1 MKDWNKTFTTDEQ
14 ARLERRLVAKQKNAA
29 ERGIECT
36 LNMEDMF
43 MMGVKLLGYGK
54 CDYTD
59 LGFST
64 IIAGSQG
71 QPDHPKYPTI
81 ERIDDTKGYVRGNVC
96 VVMQRANQ
104 LKDNLVDKRT
114 ATTIIDPIDREIVKA
129 MMLNMSAAHLDTLK
143 TKYIPAVEQ
152 AVEENNVEP
161 AMELGGNISVPQ
173 PEHSVDSYVPPH
185 EDPNTDLRVEESVE
199 EDVEEDP
206 EVAPVKG
213 PEGLPGEEP
222 KLDVPDDV
230 AVALA
235 YAKYCTDFAN
245 VGMKVSVTYAQF
257 KAKYTRKVCALTGE
271 PLDKEP
277 KFILVL
283 NLKIGFAKDNFIV
296 VSDKIGNAITTMM
309 ISTGLSV
316 PKIAAM
322 LNRVV

>member
-185 EDPNTDLRVEESVE
+185 EDPNADLRVKEQVE
-199 EDVEEDP
+199 EEP
-206 EVAPVKG
+206 EVVEPVKG

-222 KLDVPDDV
+222 KIDVPDDV
-230 AVALA
+230 AIALA
-235 YAKYCTDFAN
+235 YAKYCTEFAN

-257 KAKYTRKVCALTGE
+257 KAKYSRKVCALTGE

-296 VSDKIGNAITTMM
+296 VSDKIGKAITTMM
-309 ISTGLSV
+309 ISTGLSA

-322 LNRVV
+322 MSRVM

>member
-185 EDPNTDLRVEESVE
+185 EDPNADLRVKEQVE
-199 EDVEEDP
+199 EEP
-206 EVAPVKG
+206 EVVEPVKG

-222 KLDVPDDV
+222 KIDVPDDV
-230 AVALA
+230 AIALA
-235 YAKYCTDFAN
+235 YAKYCTEFAN

-257 KAKYTRKVCALTGE
+257 KAKYSRKVCALTGE

-283 NLKIGFAKDNFIV
+283 NLKIGFAKDNFLV
-296 VSDKIGNAITTMM
+296 VGDKIGNAITTMM
-309 ISTGLSV
+309 IQTGLSV
-316 PKIAAM
+316 PRITAM
-322 LNRVV
+322 LNRAL

>member
-14 ARLERRLVAKQKNAA
+14 ARLGRRLVAKQKNAA

-43 MMGVKLLGYGK
+43 MLGVNLLGFGK

-59 LGFST
+59 LSFST
-64 IIAGSQG
+64 IIAGSSG

-81 ERIDDTKGYVRGNVC
+81 ERIDDTKGYIRGNVC

-129 MMLNMSAAHLDTLK
+129 MMLNMSSAHLDALK
-143 TKYIPAVEQ
+143 TKYIPEADQ
-152 AVEENNVEP
+152 PVEENNVEP
-161 AMELGGNISVPQ
+161 VMELGGNVSLPQ
-173 PEHSVDSYVPPH
+173 PEHSVDSYVPP
-185 EDPNTDLRVEESVE
+185 EKDANADLRVVEDKEEVVE
-199 EDVEEDP
+199 IE
-206 EVAPVKG
+206 PVKG
-213 PEGLPGEEP
+213 PEGLPGTNP
-222 KLDVPDDV
+222 VAVPDDV
-230 AVALA
+230 AIALA

-245 VGMKVSVTYAQF
+245 VGMKVSVTYSQF
-257 KAKYTRKVCALTGE
+257 KAKYCRKVCALTGE
-271 PLDKEP
+271 PLDTEP

-283 NLKIGFAKDNFIV
+283 NLQVGFAKDNFIV
-296 VSDKIGNAITTMM
+296 VSDKIGKAITSMM

-322 LNRVV
+322 LNRAL